1 MVATLSLSFGHS
13 SVTLEPS
20 PHATTELQPLPW
32 LPELRVSESS
42 DARSSPYHW
51 ILLKRF
57 PGAGNVDAEPR
68 GGVLDLEVDNRVQ
81 HLSQQGSR
89 GNGRG

>member
-1 MVATLSLSFGHS
+1 MSRVVATLSLSFGHDS
-13 SVTLEPS
+13 SLHMLRPS
-20 PHATTELQPLPW
+20 FNPCPW
-32 LPELRVSESS
+32 LPEQRVSESS
-42 DARSSPYHW
+42 DARSSPHHG